1 MGNTKWNE
9 IERKLTAEIE
19 ALQARHLVG
28 KNKALKWGLF
38 IGLLIFVFLDPLS
51 IVMLLGIQRPDMPP
65 VMYHI
70 IFFLICMLGPWLGF
84 RAYYRSKDNQQYKST
99 VVPRLVAAVCP
110 GATYSAKGTIPVK
123 LIQDAHLYDTGRGQ
137 KYDNEDT
144 VRGKVG
150 RTSFVYGEVELYH
163 MQSNAKSVSK
173 VVDFKGF
180 LFDAD
185 FNKNFQGITILS
197 SDYSALADH
206 VGFFTK
212 LKRCKLEDVRFEK
225 KFRTYTTNDQEA
237 RYILTPAL
245 QQRILE
251 MNEMF
256 RRELHDRHLAI
267 SFHHDHMT
275 IMVPSTTDRF
285 EVKYNMEGVKKD
297 FLALS
302 MMVDIVEQMNLNLRI
317 WTKE

>member
-1 MGNTKWNE
+1 MDNAKWNE
-9 IERKLTAEIE
+9 VERKLQAEING
-19 ALQARHLVG
+19 LQAQHLIS
-28 KNKALKWGLF
+28 KNKALRWGLF
-38 IGLLIFVFLDPLS
+38 IGVLIFLFFDS
-51 IVMLLGIQRPDMPP
+51 LGITMLFGVQRADMPP
-65 VMYHI
+65 VEFHI
-70 IFFLICMLGPWLGF
+70 FFFLICMLGPWLGF

-110 GATYSAKGTIPVK
+110 GATYSARGTIPMK
-123 LIQDAHLYDTGRGQ
+123 LIRDAQLYDTGRGQ

-144 VRGKVG
+144 VRGRVG

-163 MQSNAKSVSK
+163 MESNAKSVSK
-173 VVDFKGF
+173 VEDFEGF

-206 VGFFTK
+206 VGIFTK
-212 LKRCKLEDVRFEK
+212 MKRCKLEDVNFEK
-225 KFRTYTTNDQEA
+225 KYRTYTTNDQEA

-267 SFHHDHMT
+267 SFHHGHMT
-275 IMVPSTTDRF
+275 IMVPSNTDRF
-285 EVKYNMEGVKKD
+285 EVKYNIEGVKKD